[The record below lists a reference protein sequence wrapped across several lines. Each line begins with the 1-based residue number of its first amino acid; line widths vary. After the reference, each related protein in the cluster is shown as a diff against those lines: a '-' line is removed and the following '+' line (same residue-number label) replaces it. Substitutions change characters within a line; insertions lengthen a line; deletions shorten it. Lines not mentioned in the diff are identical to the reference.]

1 MKAIWEEKAAVK
13 AIKRLSIFL
22 VFVMVIGLLY
32 SETALAARYRYI
44 NKRGSVVIPFIY
56 DGESSDYDEKG
67 IYFNKGKVKMFKN
80 GVEGY
85 LNKKGVFT
93 PIR

>member
-32 SETALAARYRYI
+32 SETALAARYRYAVLTTFDNGYSI
-44 NKRGSVVIPFIY
+44 VMRGKKYGITDSENNIVLPIEYDRIY
-56 DGESSDYDEKG
+56 DESDGFLE
-67 IYFNKGKVKMFKN
+67 V
-80 GVEGY
+80 
-85 LNKKGVFT
+85 KKGEK
-93 PIR
+93 